1 MPKKALINLTEPMFY
16 VFMAFRNGPLCG
28 TDIASNVNELTSGRV
43 NIGPATLYTLLAKF
57 QEAGYIYEVDK
68 NVAGRKRTYVLSKD
82 GLKAYSDEIK
92 RLQRC
97 LIDAQT
103 IEKMKQEIIEENNEN
118 TTKEKT
124 FKYDPEKYRNP
135 GQGR

>member
-16 VFMAFRNGPLCG
+16 VLMAFRNGPLCG

-68 NVAGRKRTYVLSKD
+68 NVAGRKRTYVLS
-82 GLKAYSDEIK
+82 L
-92 RLQRC
+92 
-97 LIDAQT
+97 
-103 IEKMKQEIIEENNEN
+103 
-118 TTKEKT
+118 
-124 FKYDPEKYRNP
+124 
-135 GQGR
+135 